1 MSLRCG
7 AHALV
12 RALRAAGGEAE
23 QVGARV
29 RVTLPAGI
37 PPDDRPLLRWLVRQI
52 VTNERFDKTS
62 DPSAWRRS
70 RRRGH
75 R

>member
-1 MSLRCG
+1 MSRRRG

-29 RVTLPAGI
+29 RVTLPPGI
-37 PPDDRPLLRWLVRQI
+37 PPDDRPLLRWLVRQL
-52 VTNERFDKTS
+52 VTNEPFDKAS
-62 DPSAWRRS
+62 DPSARRRS
-70 RRRGH
+70 GRRG
-75 R
+75 RT